1 MSTLGKLFAV
11 LILIFAVAVA
21 ATNIVL
27 FAQRTDWR
35 GKYDEAMR
43 AKEMAENNLR
53 LETERYQK
61 NLNAQND
68 EIARLNMTKDSLE
81 DTLTIVR
88 ADKNQ
93 AEERE
98 KQTEVKF
105 EGLRAGYDKISRD
118 LETLIKRNETLSADL
133 IAAEMQ
139 AASDRR
145 AREVAEDE
153 ALRMSRERDR
163 LADELKR
170 ANERLAKAE
179 LEIGKLRGETAK
191 LLQLAEGAGE
201 KIALPPALPVPL
213 IEGKVRE
220 VGDLPASLVV
230 LNVGDDDGVYVGLRF
245 IVYRGANYVGDV
257 VVEQIFQDYSAARP
271 ISATLVDIVKPGDDI
286 STKLGVEVPVAQA
299 GS

>member
-1 MSTLGKLFAV
+1 MSTLGKVFAV

-21 ATNIVL
+21 VTNIVL

-35 GKYDEAMR
+35 GKYEEAV
-43 AKEMAENNLR
+43 ADKERAENNLR
-53 LETERYQK
+53 LETERYKK
-61 NLNAQND
+61 NLNAQSD
-68 EIARLNMTKDSLE
+68 EIDRLNAAKDSLE
-81 DTLTIVR
+81 GILTIVR

-93 AEERE
+93 AEEERE
-98 KQTEVKF
+98 QTEVKF

-118 LETLIKRNETLSADL
+118 LETLIKRNEKLSADL
-133 IAAEMQ
+133 RTAEIQ

-145 AREVAEDE
+145 ARETAEDE

-201 KIALPPALPVPL
+201 KIDLPPALPVPL

-271 ISATLVDIVKPGDDI
+271 ISATLVEKVKPGDDI
-286 STKLGVEVPVAQA
+286 STKLGVEVPVAEA
-299 GS
+299 SS